1 MALSYKS
8 AASLAV
14 NFLFVVGVLLT
25 VTGLIRSVQF
35 LANLMIFDEYPLA
48 YEENC
53 ALQLP
58 RVTDEKYAPSPEQFR
73 EDEAACRSRLSHQRR
88 YRQVQDATF
97 SFGFLLT
104 GALLTFL
111 FNPKGMFTSS
121 LS

>member
-14 NFLFVVGVLLT
+14 NFLFVVGVLLS
-25 VTGLIRSVQF
+25 VTGLIKSVQY

-58 RVTDEKYAPSPEQFR
+58 RVTDEKFAPSPEQFR
-73 EDEAACRSRLSHQRR
+73 EDEAACRLRLSHQRR
-88 YRQVQDATF
+88 YRQVQDATL

-104 GALLTFL
+104 GVLLTFL
-111 FNPKGMFTSS
+111 FNPKGMFTAS